1 MERISLALAAGL
13 VAAFNP
19 CGFALL
25 PSYLTLLIAEP
36 GAGGGWRALR
46 LSAAM
51 TAGFVTV
58 FGVFGLLISALTTSI
73 HQYLPWLTIV
83 VGLALTGLGGWLV
96 TGRELM
102 LRLPRLQAGGLSGSL
117 AGLYGYGASYA
128 VASLSCTIAPF
139 LAVTGLV
146 SDGTGIV
153 AGLAAFAAYGAGMG
167 LVVGFLSMLVALA
180 HDAAVA
186 RARRILPYV
195 SRVSGVLL
203 LVAGLY
209 VAYYG
214 WYETRL
220 NAGAAADSPVVRTA
234 TEIQGALS
242 TWIDQLGIC
251 WTAAAF
257 GGLAAGTVTA
267 RGLWRHRRH
276 RRHSATP
283 GLRGR
288 PMSRRDRDG

>member
-1 MERISLALAAGL
+1 MEEISLALAAGL

-25 PSYLTLLIAEP
+25 PSYLTLLIAAP
-36 GAGGGWRALR
+36 GAGGVWRALR

-58 FGVFGLLISALTTSI
+58 FGAFGLLISALTSSI
-73 HQYLPWLTIV
+73 HQYLPWVTIV
-83 VGLALTGLGGWLV
+83 MGLVLVALGGWLV

-153 AGLAAFAAYGAGMG
+153 AGLAAFAAYGVGMG

-186 RARRILPYV
+186 RTRRILPYV
-195 SRVSGVLL
+195 SRVSGALL
-203 LVAGLY
+203 LLAGAY

-214 WYETRL
+214 WYETRV
-220 NAGAAADSPVVRTA
+220 NAGAEADSPVVRTA

-242 TWIDQLGIC
+242 DWIDRIGI
-251 WTAAAF
+251 WWIAAAF
-257 GGLAAGTVTA
+257 GVLTAGTVTA
-267 RGLWRHRRH
+267 RSLWRHH
-276 RRHSATP
+276 RSTRP
-283 GLRGR
+283 G
-288 PMSRRDRDG
+288 

>member
-1 MERISLALAAGL
+1 MEEISLALAAGL

-25 PSYLTLLIAEP
+25 PSYLTLLIAGP
-36 GAGGGWRALR
+36 GGGGVWRALR

-58 FGVFGLLISALTTSI
+58 FGVFGLLISALTASI

-83 VGLALTGLGGWLV
+83 VGVVLVALGGWLV
-96 TGRELM
+96 TGRELL

-146 SDGTGIV
+146 SGGTGIA
-153 AGLAAFAAYGAGMG
+153 AGLAAFAAYGVGMG

-186 RARRILPYV
+186 RTRRILPYV
-195 SRVSGVLL
+195 SRVSGGLL
-203 LVAGLY
+203 LLAGLY

-214 WYETRL
+214 WYETRV
-220 NAGAAADSPVVRTA
+220 NAGAEADSAVVRTV
-234 TEIQGALS
+234 TEIQGAL
-242 TWIDQLGIC
+242 TDGIDRIGIWWI
-251 WTAAAF
+251 TAAF
-257 GGLAAGTVTA
+257 GVLAAGTIAARKFWRPRRGAAVTEQEA
-267 RGLWRHRRH
+267 PGQERR
-276 RRHSATP
+276 
-283 GLRGR
+283 
-288 PMSRRDRDG
+288 